1 MKNRF
6 TLLAKLALNDIFYD
20 RKVSFCIIA
29 SLVAVIAPLLLLF
42 SLKYG
47 IVSQLRHQLV
57 NDPTNLEIKIVGNLN
72 LSQDWFD
79 WLKQQSETQFSI
91 PLTRSLNTIIDLK
104 KEANFVRNVEL
115 IPTTSGD
122 PITQQSLQN
131 ENSII
136 LSALSAEKLQAK
148 QGESITLVATRNEN
162 GQEEKALLPLKVQA
176 ILNEQ
181 QFPRAAI
188 FVPMS
193 LLIGVEDFRDGMK
206 TELFPAASGKPNDK
220 LRKNFARARI
230 YAKSLDDVAPLA
242 LKLRE
247 QFHIDTRTESK
258 AIENVKAIDSVLNV
272 IFMVIAFTSVV
283 GCVLSLIGAF
293 LANIDRKR
301 KDIAVLRLIGFQ
313 QSAVGI
319 YLIFQAI
326 VLSSIAFILSY
337 GLYLFGSQLFNQIL
351 GTGLSGSHFVSR
363 LAPIHLCLAFI
374 FSFLLAGV
382 VAAIGAVRAVKI
394 QPAESLR
401 DV

>member
-1 MKNRF
+1 M
-6 TLLAKLALNDIFYD
+6 TLLARLALSDLSYD

-29 SLVAVIAPLLLLF
+29 SLVAVITPLLLLF

-47 IVSQLRHQLV
+47 VISQLRHQLI
-57 NDPTNLEIKIVGNLN
+57 NDPTNLEVKIVGNLN
-72 LSQDWFD
+72 LSQDWFN
-79 WLKQQSETQFSI
+79 WLKQQPETQFSI

-104 KEANFVRNVEL
+104 KDSNFIRNVEL
-115 IPTTSGD
+115 IPTDAGD
-122 PITQQSLQN
+122 PISQQTLQD
-131 ENSII
+131 EKSAI
-136 LSALSAEKLQAK
+136 LSALSAEKLHVKA
-148 QGESITLVATRNEN
+148 GENITLIATRNEN
-162 GQEEKALLPLKVQA
+162 GQEEKALLQLKVQA
-176 ILNEQ
+176 VLDEK

-188 FVPMS
+188 FVPIP
-193 LLIGVEDFRDGMK
+193 LLIGVEDYRDGIQ
-206 TELFPAASGKPNDK
+206 TPVFPEANGKLNEYS
-220 LRKNFARARI
+220 RENFARARI

-319 YLIFQAI
+319 YLVFQAI

-351 GTGLSGSHFVSR
+351 GTSLSGSHFVSR

>member
-79 WLKQQSETQFSI
+79 WLKQQPETQFSI

-136 LSALSAEKLQAK
+136 LSALSAEKLQA
-148 QGESITLVATRNEN
+148 
-162 GQEEKALLPLKVQA
+162 

-230 YAKSLDDVAPLA
+230 YARSLDDVAPLA

-319 YLIFQAI
+319 YLVFQAI

-337 GLYLFGSQLFNQIL
+337 GLYLFGCQLFNQIL
-351 GTGLSGSHFVSR
+351 GTSLSGSHFVSR